1 MKKIEAIIQPYKF
14 EDVKEALNKINFGG
28 ITVIQVMGAGRQ
40 KGWKEV
46 YRGTVVDIQMLQK
59 IKVEIVVNDED
70 VDRVVGVIIEA
81 SKTNEIGD
89 GKIFIY
95 DVVDAV
101 RIRTGERGKDAI

>member
-40 KGWKEV
+40 KGWKEI
-46 YRGTVVDIQMLQK
+46 YRGTVVDIQMLRK
-59 IKVEIVVNDED
+59 IKIELVVKDED
-70 VDRVVGVIIEA
+70 VERVVKVMIDA
-81 SKTNEIGD
+81 ARSNEFGD

-95 DVVDAV
+95 DVKEAI
-101 RIRTGERGKDAI
+101 RIRTG